1 MRRGFASIGLF
12 NPKNSLNYGG
22 VMRAAG
28 CYGASMVAIQG
39 QRFRKSSEDTQSSWR
54 HIPTL
59 STEDLLAIIPAGA
72 IPVAVEF
79 IPTARD
85 LRDYTHPE
93 SAFYIF
99 GPEDGNVS
107 DGILKRCRDVI
118 YVPTEFC
125 MNLAATVNVV
135 LYDRMAKQKRT

>member
-1 MRRGFASIGLF
+1 MKRGFASIGLF

-28 CYGASMVAIQG
+28 CYGASLVAIQG
-39 QRFRKSSEDTQSSWR
+39 QRFRKSSEDTQSSWK
-54 HIPTL
+54 HVPTL
-59 STEDLLAIIPAGA
+59 TTDDLLSIVPVGA

-85 LRDYTHPE
+85 LRDYVHPE

-99 GPEDGNVS
+99 GPEDGS
-107 DGILKRCRDVI
+107 ICGSILKRCRDVI

-125 MNLAATVNVV
+125 MNLSATVNVV
-135 LYDRMAKQKRT
+135 LYDRMSKRRKA